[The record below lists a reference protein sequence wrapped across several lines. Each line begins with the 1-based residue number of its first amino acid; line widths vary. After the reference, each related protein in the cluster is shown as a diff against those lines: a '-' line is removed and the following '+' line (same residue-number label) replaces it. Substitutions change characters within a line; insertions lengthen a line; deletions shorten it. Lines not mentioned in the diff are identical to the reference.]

1 MNFIRGKFKDKLP
14 HSGVFL
20 WADVRD
26 VAEAHVI
33 ALEKEAAG
41 GKRFFVSSE
50 TNFSNQMI
58 ADIIKKEFPQYATRL
73 PEEREP
79 NNGLPE
85 EGCYAA
91 NNTRSK
97 EVLGMTYRKL
107 NESIVDL
114 VKALQEMGLDVCA

>member
-1 MNFIRGKFKDKLP
+1 MNFIRGKFKEKLP

-26 VAEAHVI
+26 VAEAHVA

-50 TNFSNQMI
+50 IHFSNQMI
-58 ADIIKKEFPQYATRL
+58 ADIIKKDFPQYAAEL
-73 PEEREP
+73 PEKREP

-85 EGCYAA
+85 EGCYTA

-97 EVLGMTYRKL
+97 EVLGLTYRTL
-107 NESIVDL
+107 NESVVDL
-114 VKALQEMGLDVCA
+114 VKVLQEMGL

>member
-41 GKRFFVSSE
+41 GKRFFISSE
-50 TNFSNQMI
+50 IRFSNQMI
-58 ADIIKKEFPQYATRL
+58 ADIIKKEFPQYAAGL

-85 EGCYAA
+85 EGCYTA
-91 NNTRSK
+91 NNTRSR
-97 EVLGMTYRKL
+97 EVLGVTYRKL
-107 NESIVDL
+107 NESILDL
-114 VKALQEMGLDVCA
+114 VKALQEMGL